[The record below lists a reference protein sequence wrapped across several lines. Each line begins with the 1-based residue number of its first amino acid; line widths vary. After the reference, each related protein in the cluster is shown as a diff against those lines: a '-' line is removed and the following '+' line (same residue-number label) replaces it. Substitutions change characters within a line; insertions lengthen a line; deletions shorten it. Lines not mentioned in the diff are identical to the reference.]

1 MSRPEVRTG
10 GGTPSGNGSRR
21 ARAAA
26 PRRALGAAREPARVA
41 PAHAL
46 RDEVGEIQRARIV
59 AGAVEAMAEG
69 SYGGLTVTKVIAR
82 AKISRRTFYEL
93 FEDREDCFMAAFEE
107 ALAQVQAPVVEAY
120 GSGGRS
126 WRERVAAGLGAL
138 LDFFDEQPAFARLL
152 VVDALAG
159 GPAVL
164 ERRGQALAVLARVVD
179 EGRTASKGGRDPGP
193 LVAEGVVGA
202 VLAVLHAR
210 LHAEAHPVGGRPLR
224 GLLGPLM
231 GMIVLPYLGVRAA
244 ERERERPLPQAGRAA
259 VAHRRLEA
267 NPLYGLNMRL
277 TYRTLRVLCAVAER
291 PGASNRGV
299 ADGAGIIDQGQTSRL
314 LARLRGLGLIEN
326 TGVGHY
332 SGANAW
338 TLTARGEDVV
348 ETIGTRRVA
357 S

>member
-1 MSRPEVRTG
+1 VKTVARTTAG
-10 GGTPSGNGSRR
+10 Y
-21 ARAAA
+21 
-26 PRRALGAAREPARVA
+26 RV
-41 PAHAL
+41 
-46 RDEVGEIQRARIV
+46 RDEVGEMQREVQRARIV
-59 AGAVEAMAEG
+59 AGAIEAVAEG
-69 SYGGLTVTKVIAR
+69 GFAPLTVAEVIAR
-82 AKISRRTFYEL
+82 AQISRRTFYEL
-93 FEDREDCFMAAFEE
+93 FEDRDDCFLAAVEE
-107 ALAQVQAPVVEAY
+107 ALARAQAPVIAAY
-120 GSGGRS
+120 EGAGRP

-138 LDFFDEQPAFARLL
+138 LEFFDEQPAFARLL

-164 ERRGQALAVLARVVD
+164 ERRAQALEVLARVVD

-193 LVAEGVVGA
+193 LVAEGVLGA

-210 LHAEAHPVGGRPLR
+210 LRAEAHPVGGHLLR

-244 ERERERPLPQAGRAA
+244 ERERARPLPQAARAA

-267 NPLYGLNMRL
+267 NPLHGLNMRL

-299 ADGAGIIDQGQTSRL
+299 ADGAGIIDQGQISRL
-314 LARLRGLGLIEN
+314 LARLRSLGLIAN

-332 SGANAW
+332 SRANAW

-348 ETIGTRRVA
+348 EAIGTRLVA